1 MTHIVP
7 LGTASAIPTR
17 DRHLSAAALEREGR
31 TLLFDC
37 GEGTQLQLLRAGLK
51 RSRID
56 GIFITHFHGDHFYG
70 LMGMLSTMALLK
82 REEKLVV
89 VGPERIEEIVRSLPG
104 LANDW
109 LPFPVEYVELA
120 EDFEHQ
126 VVLETD
132 EYTVEARPVEHRIF
146 TAGFRYSEK
155 PKPGHLDVEK
165 ARALGAT
172 DFKLYPLLKAG
183 QAVTLGDGQTIQPE
197 DVVGPEQPGATFAY
211 VLDTR
216 PCEGGH
222 RLAEGADVLFHEA
235 TFTSELQQRALDTG
249 HSTARE
255 AAEVAC
261 RAGVGRLLLSHFSA
275 RYPDVQPIVDEA
287 RAYFQNTE
295 AAEELERYALEPA
308 AAGSGVNG

>member
-1 MTHIVP
+1 MTHLVP

-31 TLLFDC
+31 MLLFDC

-70 LMGMLSTMALLK
+70 LMGLLSTMALLK
-82 REEKLVV
+82 REEKLTI

-132 EYTVEARPVEHRIF
+132 VYTVEARPVDHRIF
-146 TAGFRYSEK
+146 AAGFRYSEK
-155 PKPGHLDVEK
+155 PKPGRLDVEK

-172 DFKLYPLLKAG
+172 DFKFYPLLKAG
-183 QAVTLGDGQTIQPE
+183 QAVTLDDGRAIQPG
-197 DVVGPEQPGATFAY
+197 DVVGPEQLGATFAY

-216 PCEGGH
+216 PCEGGYL
-222 RLAEGADVLFHEA
+222 LAEGVDVLFHEA
-235 TFTSELQQRALDTG
+235 TFTSELQQRARETG

-261 RAGVGRLLLSHFSA
+261 QADVGRLLLSHFSA
-275 RYPDVQPIVDEA
+275 RYTDVRPLVDEA
-287 RAYFQNTE
+287 RAVFQNTE
-295 AAEELERYALEPA
+295 AAEELKRYTLEPA
-308 AAGSGVNG
+308 AVGSRVNG

>member
-1 MTHIVP
+1 MTHLVP

-31 TLLFDC
+31 VLLFDC

-56 GIFITHFHGDHFYG
+56 GIFVTHFHGDHFYG
-70 LMGMLSTMALLK
+70 LMGLLSTMALLK
-82 REEKLVV
+82 REEKLTV
-89 VGPERIEEIVRSLPG
+89 VGPERIEKIVRSLPG

-120 EDFEHQ
+120 ESFEHE

-132 EYTVEARPVEHRIF
+132 VYAVEARPLEHRVF
-146 TAGFRYSEK
+146 AAGFRYAEK

-172 DFKLYPLLKAG
+172 DVKLYPLLKAG
-183 QAVTLGDGQTIQPE
+183 QAVTSEGGRTIQPE
-197 DVVGPEQPGATFAY
+197 EVVGPERPGATFAY

-222 RLAEGADVLFHEA
+222 LLAEGADVLLHEA
-235 TFTSELQQRALDTG
+235 TFTSELQQRARDTG

-261 RAGVGRLLLSHFSA
+261 QAGAGRLLLSHFSA
-275 RYPDVQPIVDEA
+275 RYTDVQPIVDEA
-287 RAYFQNTE
+287 RAVFQNTE

-308 AAGSGVNG
+308 SAGE